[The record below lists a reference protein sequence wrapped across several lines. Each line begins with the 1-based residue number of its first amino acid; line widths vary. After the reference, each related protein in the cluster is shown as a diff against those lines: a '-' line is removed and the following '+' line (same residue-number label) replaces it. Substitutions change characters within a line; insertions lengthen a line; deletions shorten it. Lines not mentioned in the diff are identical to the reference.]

1 MARLILMTTSE
12 IDCNK
17 TQSTEEQPY
26 TQTDRTLPKVELDL
40 KDKVFDSR
48 APKSFPKQKGKEG
61 PFSDTPFTCV
71 HSTYPKLAGLKEDE
85 KSSGYPPKGM
95 WPPIP
100 QVGQGLRKFCTSYN
114 SLGFTETQ
122 ARVACHSHSPLL

>member
-1 MARLILMTTSE
+1 MAHLILMTTSE
-12 IDCNK
+12 IDTVIKPNPQK
-17 TQSTEEQPY
+17 NNPIPRLTGLYPKKSWISKIKYLILELLK
-26 TQTDRTLPKVELDL
+26 LPKTEG
-40 KDKVFDSR
+40 
-48 APKSFPKQKGKEG
+48 GKEG

-85 KSSGYPPKGM
+85 ILSRYPPKGM

-114 SLGFTETQ
+114 SLGFT
-122 ARVACHSHSPLL
+122 HSHSPLL